1 MCRCFCFVL
10 GLVAEYMDRLRDCP
24 AALTCASSSACR
36 YLICISVGM
45 SMEQRSDMI
54 TCSRTG
60 SATATRTPSMDSYDH
75 SHGTHGQLQPHT
87 WHTWSATHRY
97 THGTHGQLQPHT
109 DTHMAHMVSYSHT
122 HAATGR
128 QAGWMVG
135 SGAGHGSTQTEY
147 YTYYYQQS
155 GVRRILRR
163 DTQRQPGRHGDQ
175 HAAGCHQQGV
185 HTTILS
191 QAFALAHTMLS

>member
-109 DTHMAHMVSYSHT
+109 CSH
-122 HAATGR
+122 R
-128 QAGWMVG
+128 QAGRLDGRQWRRPWI
-135 SGAGHGSTQTEY
+135 
-147 YTYYYQQS
+147 YTDRVLYLLLPAEW
-155 GVRRILRR
+155 GPADFKERHAEAAREARRPACCRVPSARCTYHHFEPSLCPRPHHVELNNSAP
-163 DTQRQPGRHGDQ
+163 T
-175 HAAGCHQQGV
+175 V
-185 HTTILS
+185 HC
-191 QAFALAHTMLS
+191 